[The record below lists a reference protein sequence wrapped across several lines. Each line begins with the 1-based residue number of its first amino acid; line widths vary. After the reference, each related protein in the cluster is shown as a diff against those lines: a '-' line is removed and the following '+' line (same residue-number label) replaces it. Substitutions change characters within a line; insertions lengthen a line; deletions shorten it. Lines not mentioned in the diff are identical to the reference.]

1 MKSWKMKRSSA
12 RVILSPDQD
21 GAKNLW
27 KLFAQTLAAR
37 GSFAALRMTHVS
49 ALILSLFILLACLH
63 PIAFAYLFAYP
74 EKGQT
79 PEQQALDDQ
88 VCQKKARGKTKF
100 DPAVMLSP
108 AGTSMSAMIK
118 QRKAEYERGEKL
130 KKFQMVYSDCMKSR
144 GYAVPVAK

>member
-1 MKSWKMKRSSA
+1 MKSWKMKRYA
-12 RVILSPDQD
+12 VNPAAFLIFAFLVLSVCGQP
-21 GAKNLW
+21 A
-27 KLFAQTLAAR
+27 AQ
-37 GSFAALRMTHVS
+37 
-49 ALILSLFILLACLH
+49 
-63 PIAFAYLFAYP
+63 AYLFAYP